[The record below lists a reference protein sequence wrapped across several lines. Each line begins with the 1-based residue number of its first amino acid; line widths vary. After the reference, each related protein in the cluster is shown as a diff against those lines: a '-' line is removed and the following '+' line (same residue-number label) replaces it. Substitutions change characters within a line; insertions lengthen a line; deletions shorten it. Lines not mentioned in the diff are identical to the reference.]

1 MFAASHISQKRLT
14 LNLLCLIV
22 NKKLDD
28 SNMQVAV
35 TSALL
40 LIKQKQVRLSRI
52 RKLSN
57 KKDAAAWS

>member
-1 MFAASHISQKRLT
+1 
-14 LNLLCLIV
+14 
-22 NKKLDD
+22 
-28 SNMQVAV
+28 MQVAV

-57 KKDAAAWS
+57 KKDAAAWSWRSR